1 MRVGHARH
9 VHYFTYTI
17 HQNLKFFS
25 IMSDKQ
31 YDSVLVGYAEDPRY
45 NEEGELLSWNV
56 RFKDT
61 ELKEMIEKYAT
72 SRNEQGQGG
81 NLYVTM
87 FMSKN
92 GKPCCRVFDP
102 NSAAAKERRAAKA
115 AETST
120 EDALPF

>member
-1 MRVGHARH
+1 
-9 VHYFTYTI
+9 
-17 HQNLKFFS
+17 
-25 IMSDKQ
+25 MSDKQ
-31 YDSVLVGYAEDPRY
+31 YDSVLVGYAEEPRY
-45 NEEGELLSWNV
+45 TEDGQLMSWNV

-92 GKPCCRVFDP
+92 EKPCCRVFDP
-102 NSAAAKERRAAKA
+102 NSAAAKERRAAKQA
-115 AETST
+115 AATTDEV
-120 EDALPF
+120 PF

>member
-1 MRVGHARH
+1 
-9 VHYFTYTI
+9 
-17 HQNLKFFS
+17 
-25 IMSDKQ
+25 MSDKQ

-72 SRNEQGQGG
+72 SRNAEGQGG

-87 FMSKN
+87 FMSKI

-102 NSAAAKERRAAKA
+102 NSAAAKEKRAAKA
-115 AETST
+115 AAAQT